1 MKRIFQKTL
10 SVLLAFGLLLPLSL
24 PARASDALGK
34 DLISQSMVLNQGTQM
49 TTGVFWSSSQSD
61 LRRENL
67 ITYTPNESVKPIVT
81 YGSVLTEKNT
91 VSRTARQLEA
101 AGYRVVAGMNGDFY
115 NVNNGLPIGVVI
127 TEGRLRSSDA
137 GYYAIGF
144 RADGTAVLGRP
155 LTATYVDLTP
165 RPPVAAEQPAED
177 AEEMPAED
185 VAEDA
190 VESPAEEAVEEAGT
204 EPADNA
210 AEEADAE
217 PAGETVQAAEVPQVL
232 RKVAGINKARVS
244 AGGIY
249 VYTHD
254 FNAAHTT
261 GTVEPGVDVVCTVVD
276 GRLAIGQSLTL
287 RVERVTET
295 AVATPVGEDQVVLSA
310 NVQSGSYYT
319 DALKALSVGQEIE
332 LTCTSAE
339 PVWNEVEYAV
349 GALYSLVEDGA
360 VVSGLPSGANPRTA
374 IGQKKD
380 GSLIFY
386 TIDGRQADHSI
397 GASMKQVAQRLIEL
411 GCVTALCLDG
421 GGSTTL
427 AVTQPDAEEA
437 TLLNLP
443 SGGSERA
450 VSNQVFLVAD
460 ATPSGKIGSFH
471 MSAENRFVL
480 AGGRVE
486 IRATAIDTNYIP
498 MPDAPFD
505 LWASAGTLEGTVLTT
520 PEEGGD
526 IIVTAESGGRQGI
539 TTVYAIAK
547 PDRLMIC
554 STGGEV
560 LDTLNTAP
568 GTTLQ
573 LHGSAVYGN
582 IVLKTDAE
590 QFTWSVTGN
599 IGTVDANGVFRA
611 QTPGTGT
618 ITVSAAGKTARIKVT
633 VSEMPLMMV
642 ENFEQDSTVFS
653 GEQDENVSVS
663 RTKEEAYV
671 RLGRAAGKLSYTLRE
686 DENQTLSA
694 VFRTDTPLNG
704 AYSSMN
710 LWVYG
715 DGSGNTLEILC
726 RTREKEEESRE
737 AAVLDFTGWQQVSV
751 ELWDAETLLGF
762 AVRGGQVVTGYDEN
776 GQPETEES
784 TAAQNGTIYLD
795 QLVSSFC
802 GVTDQEAPAVS
813 LSLEEGQL
821 TAQIEDA
828 ADGILPADALRA
840 GYDGTALEF
849 LYDAESGILTAALP
863 ESDGAAHRVTVTAA
877 DASGNLGRASLDIPA
892 GEDWTSRFTDMQ
904 GHWSETYVDYLHTAG
919 ITGGYADGTF
929 HPDEKI
935 SRAQF
940 ATMLFRYLKLDAEQY
955 AAVELPFAD
964 IEKIPAYALPA
975 IKALYTE
982 GVVNGSTGADGLQYF
997 NPGNTVTRAHAAAML
1012 GRTMEKGYASVELPF
1027 TDAAAVPNYARGHI
1041 QTLAAIGVFGGYGD
1055 GTFRPGSPLTRGQTA
1070 KILYHLL

>member
-1 MKRIFQKTL
+1 
-10 SVLLAFGLLLPLSL
+10 
-24 PARASDALGK
+24 
-34 DLISQSMVLNQGTQM
+34 
-49 TTGVFWSSSQSD
+49 TGVFWSTSQSD

-127 TEGRLRSSDA
+127 TEGELRSSDA

-155 LTATYVDLTP
+155 QTATYLDLTP
-165 RPPVAAEQPAED
+165 RAPAAAEPDAED
-177 AEEMPAED
+177 
-185 VAEDA
+185 
-190 VESPAEEAVEEAGT
+190 PAEEPAETPEEA
-204 EPADNA
+204 PV
-210 AEEADAE
+210 
-217 PAGETVQAAEVPQVL
+217 ETAEVQQVL

-244 AGGIY
+244 TGGIY
-249 VYTHD
+249 IYTRD

-261 GTVEPGVDVVCTVVD
+261 GTVEPGVDAVCSVVE
-276 GRLAIGQSLTL
+276 GRLAIGQTMKL

-295 AVATPVGEDQVVLSA
+295 SAATPVEEGQVVLSA
-310 NVQSGSYYT
+310 NVQSGVYFTS
-319 DALKALSVGQEIE
+319 ALKGLTVGQEIT

-349 GALYSLVEDGA
+349 GALYSLVENGA
-360 VVSGLPSGANPRTA
+360 VVSGLPAGANPRTA

-380 GSLIFY
+380 GTLIFY
-386 TIDGRQADHSI
+386 TIDGRQSDHSI
-397 GASMKQVAQRLIEL
+397 GASMQQVAERLIEL

-427 AVTQPDAEEA
+427 AVTQPDALTA

-443 SGGSERA
+443 SGGQERA
-450 VSNQVFLVAD
+450 VSNQIFLVAQ
-460 ATPSGKIGSFH
+460 AAPTGRLGSFH

-498 MPDAPFD
+498 MPDAQFD
-505 LWASAGTLEGTVLTT
+505 LWASAGTLEGNVLTT

-526 IIVTAESGGRQGI
+526 IIVTAESEGRQGI
-539 TTVYAIAK
+539 TTVYAIAD
-547 PDRLMIC
+547 PDQLLIC
-554 STGGEV
+554 SDSGET
-560 LDTLNTAP
+560 LDALSVSP
-568 GTTLQ
+568 GTTMQ
-573 LHGSAVYGN
+573 LRASAFYGN
-582 IVLKTDAE
+582 IVLKTDPE
-590 QFTWSVTGN
+590 QFTWSVTGD
-599 IGTVDANGVFRA
+599 IGTVDENGVFRA
-611 QTPGTGT
+611 HTPGIGT
-618 ITVSAAGKTARIKVT
+618 VTVTAAGKTARIWVA
-633 VSEMPLMMV
+633 VSEMPLMRV
-642 ENFEQDSTVFS
+642 EDFEQEETIFG
-653 GEQDENVSVS
+653 GEQDENVSI
-663 RTKEEAYV
+663 TKTRAEEFV
-671 RLGRAAGKLSYTLRE
+671 RLGRAAGAFAYTLAE
-686 DENQTLSA
+686 DENRTMTATLRTDVPLNSAYSA
-694 VFRTDTPLNG
+694 V
-704 AYSSMN
+704 N

-715 DGSGNTLEILC
+715 DGSGNLLELLYHHTEDGEQ
-726 RTREKEEESRE
+726 RRPVG
-737 AAVLDFTGWQQVSV
+737 VLDFTGWQPFAV
-751 ELWDAETLLGF
+751 ELWNADALLGL
-762 AVRGGQVVTGYDEN
+762 VVNGGQAE
-776 GQPETEES
+776 ETYEES
-784 TAAQNGTIYLD
+784 TAPAETVVETAAEDVAESPAETPAEEAPERPAPEPDGVIYID
-795 QLVSSFC
+795 QIVSSFC
-802 GVTDQEAPAVS
+802 GVTDQEAPVIS
-813 LSLEEGQL
+813 LSENAGQF
-821 TAQIEDA
+821 TAKIKDGV
-828 ADGILPADALRA
+828 DGILPADALRA
-840 GYDGTALEF
+840 SYDGAALEF
-849 LYDAESGILTAALP
+849 QYDAERGVLTAVLP

-877 DASGNLGRASLDIPA
+877 DASGNLGRASLDLPA
-892 GEDWTSRFTDMQ
+892 GEDWTSRFSDMQ
-904 GHWSETYVDYLHTAG
+904 GHWSEAYVDYLHTAG

-964 IEKIPAYALPA
+964 LDKIPGYALPA

-982 GVVNGSTGADGLQYF
+982 GVVNGSTGADGLLYF
-997 NPGNTVTRAHAAAML
+997 NPGNTLTRAQAAAML

-1027 TDAAAVPNYARGHI
+1027 TDAAAIPNYAKSHV